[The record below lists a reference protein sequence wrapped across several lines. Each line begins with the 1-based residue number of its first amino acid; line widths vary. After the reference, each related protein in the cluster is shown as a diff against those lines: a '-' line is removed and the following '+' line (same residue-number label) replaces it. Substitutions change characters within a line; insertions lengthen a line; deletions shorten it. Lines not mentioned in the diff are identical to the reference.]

1 MSFSTR
7 YLVNEDTDAGI
18 MAHVKCPECGRTVSC
33 DEEVCPECGE
43 YIDHTRVKDDAE
55 DIYEEDEDELGADY
69 SDSDEYEADED
80 DYEEEE
86 DDNYDRYLTDEE
98 YYDEVEAHYWESDD

>member
-69 SDSDEYEADED
+69 SDSDEHEADEE

-86 DDNYDRYLTDEE
+86 DPNDYRYYTDEE
-98 YYDEVEAHYWESDD
+98 YYEEVEDHYWGED

>member
-69 SDSDEYEADED
+69 SDSDSEEYEDDEYD
-80 DYEEEE
+80 EEEEEE
-86 DDNYDRYLTDEE
+86 DGDYDD
-98 YYDEVEAHYWESDD
+98 EAHYWESDD

>member
-86 DDNYDRYLTDEE
+86 EEEDGDYDD
-98 YYDEVEAHYWESDD
+98 EAHYWESDY

>member
-33 DEEVCPECGE
+33 DEEICPECGE

-69 SDSDEYEADED
+69 SDSDDYEADDE

-86 DDNYDRYLTDEE
+86 DYNDYRYYTDEE
-98 YYDEVEAHYWESDD
+98 YREWCED

>member
-86 DDNYDRYLTDEE
+86 EEEDGDYDD
-98 YYDEVEAHYWESDD
+98 EAHYWESDD

>member
-69 SDSDEYEADED
+69 SDSDEYEADEEDYDLD
-80 DYEEEE
+80 DY
-86 DDNYDRYLTDEE
+86 DEE
-98 YYDEVEAHYWESDD
+98 YYEEVEDHYWGED

>member
-18 MAHVKCPECGRTVSC
+18 MAHLKCPECGRTVAC

-69 SDSDEYEADED
+69 SDSDSEEYEDDEYD
-80 DYEEEE
+80 EEEEEE
-86 DDNYDRYLTDEE
+86 DGDYDD
-98 YYDEVEAHYWESDD
+98 EAHYWESDD

>member
-86 DDNYDRYLTDEE
+86 DEEDGDYDD
-98 YYDEVEAHYWESDD
+98 EAHYWESDD

>member
-69 SDSDEYEADED
+69 SDSEEYEDDEYD
-80 DYEEEE
+80 EEEE
-86 DDNYDRYLTDEE
+86 DTDD
-98 YYDEVEAHYWESDD
+98 YYEDVEDHYWESDD

>member
-86 DDNYDRYLTDEE
+86 EEEDSDYDD
-98 YYDEVEAHYWESDD
+98 EAHYWESDD

>member
-69 SDSDEYEADED
+69 SDSEEYEDDEYD
-80 DYEEEE
+80 EEEE
-86 DDNYDRYLTDEE
+86 ATDD
-98 YYDEVEAHYWESDD
+98 YYEDVEDHYWESDD

>member
-33 DEEVCPECGE
+33 DEEICPECRE
-43 YIDHTRVKDDAE
+43 YIDHSRVKDDAE

-69 SDSDEYEADED
+69 SDSEEYEDDEYDEE
-80 DYEEEE
+80 EEEE
-86 DDNYDRYLTDEE
+86 DGDYDD
-98 YYDEVEAHYWESDD
+98 EAHYWESDD

>member
-69 SDSDEYEADED
+69 SDSDEYEADEE

-86 DDNYDRYLTDEE
+86 DPNDYRHYTDEE
-98 YYDEVEAHYWESDD
+98 YYDEVKHHYWGED